1 MSATATPLTFQ
12 PPGIPEDQARAGHYA
27 LLARLFYAGPDAGLL
42 ALIANAGDA
51 AAEGGESVLAAAWSA
66 LALAA
71 RSADAESARLEYD
84 QVFVGTGKA
93 EVTPYA
99 SFYLSETGREKI
111 LVRLRADLASMGL
124 RRVELAPE
132 PEDHISSLFETMRH
146 LVSTGS
152 DEAAL
157 QDQRD
162 FFDRYIAR
170 SFQKLCDAITASG
183 KSDFYKHVAHFAGA
197 FLLVE
202 REALKVF

>member
-12 PPGIPEDQARAGHYA
+12 PPEIPEDQARAGYYA

-42 ALIANAGDA
+42 AVIANADA
-51 AAEGGESVLAAAWSA
+51 ATEGGESVLTGAWGA

-71 RSADAESARLEYD
+71 RSADAEAARLEYD

-93 EVTPYA
+93 EITPYA

-132 PEDHISSLFETMRH
+132 PEDHVSSLFEAMRH
-146 LVSTGS
+146 LVSMGS

-157 QDQRD
+157 QNQRD

-170 SFQKLCDAITASG
+170 SFQKLCDAIGASG
-183 KSDFYKHVAHFAGA
+183 KADFYKHVAHFARA